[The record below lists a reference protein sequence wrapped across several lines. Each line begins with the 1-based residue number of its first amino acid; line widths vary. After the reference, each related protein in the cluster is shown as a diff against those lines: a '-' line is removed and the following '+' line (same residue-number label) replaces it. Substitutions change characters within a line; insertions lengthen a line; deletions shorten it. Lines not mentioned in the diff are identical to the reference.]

1 MLYGRMT
8 AIFLSLWKAGTMPE
22 SRIIDSLKLFS
33 LKPSINFNWRLYPGY
48 SSSLVIKQ
56 FNDQFFVYLR
66 QTICH
71 CLFKFSKLIFYIIG
85 TMENKNNTLNNKDIF
100 NPYIVNPNQE
110 NSSLKEITILDIT
123 VNVKIFCHLFW
134 WQYQKKYSK
143 NW

>member
-1 MLYGRMT
+1 
-8 AIFLSLWKAGTMPE
+8 
-22 SRIIDSLKLFS
+22 
-33 LKPSINFNWRLYPGY
+33 
-48 SSSLVIKQ
+48 
-56 FNDQFFVYLR
+56 
-66 QTICH
+66 
-71 CLFKFSKLIFYIIG
+71 
-85 TMENKNNTLNNKDIF
+85 MENKNNTLNNKDIF